1 MVPGGPAG
9 RARRYSAGGAGPRP
23 AAPWAAFLPHFPPGA
38 WARLA
43 FPHSKV
49 DAFVKFKMAPN
60 SGFAVLLRSPWWIS
74 FALAG
79 AIVAACAAL
88 LPRHLV
94 PFAAAGA
101 LPLCVIGCIA
111 AWRQARAPSRARVE
125 AARAAALA
133 LPWRDLRALFER
145 AWQAEGHTVQALPD
159 GGAADLL
166 VQRGDAHAASVQTV
180 LVAARRA
187 KAARHGTEPLRALH
201 AEVQRRG
208 AQAGSYVVLQGEVS
222 EAARAFAREHGIALL
237 EGAALDTL
245 LLQGQ
250 R

>member
-1 MVPGGPAG
+1 
-9 RARRYSAGGAGPRP
+9 
-23 AAPWAAFLPHFPPGA
+23 
-38 WARLA
+38 
-43 FPHSKV
+43 
-49 DAFVKFKMAPN
+49 MAPN

-79 AIVAACAAL
+79 AIVLVCAAL

-101 LPLCVIGCIA
+101 LPIFVIGCIA

-125 AARAAALA
+125 AARTAALA
-133 LPWRDLRALFER
+133 LPWRDFRALLER
-145 AWQAEGHTVQALPD
+145 AWQAEGHSVQALPA
-159 GGAADLL
+159 GGAADLR
-166 VQRGDAHAASVQTV
+166 VQRSDAQAASVHTV

-187 KAARHGTEPLRALH
+187 KAARHGAEPLRALH
-201 AEVQRRG
+201 AEMQQRG
-208 AQAGSYVVLQGEVS
+208 VHTGSYVVLQGEVS
-222 EAARAFAREHGIALL
+222 DAARAFARDHGIALL
-237 EGAALDTL
+237 EGPALDTL